1 MVSAIHPCIHG
12 ACVPIYTDVYI
23 QLHTARFLPGNT
35 TFFIG
40 ALTPQLTLYTLTSMQ
55 SLSKFEFEK
64 TVATLAAIKLH
75 PEVPKYNRNCDL
87 TP

>member
-1 MVSAIHPCIHG
+1 MY
-12 ACVPIYTDVYI
+12 IYSYTR
-23 QLHTARFLPGNT
+23 ARFLPGNT

-64 TVATLAAIKLH
+64 TVG
-75 PEVPKYNRNCDL
+75 DL
-87 TP
+87 GRYKASP